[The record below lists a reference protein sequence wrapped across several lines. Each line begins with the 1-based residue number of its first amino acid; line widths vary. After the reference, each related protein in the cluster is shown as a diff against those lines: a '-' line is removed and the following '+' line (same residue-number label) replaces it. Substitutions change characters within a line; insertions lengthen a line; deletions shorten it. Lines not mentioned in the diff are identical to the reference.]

1 MTGEADSRGLG
12 WPWALMKRVEGKLGA
27 GHSGPGRRECGQ
39 PAGERD
45 ASEDDGGGGLMLLG
59 WILTIGLAASV
70 GGACPPAALLGGDAG
85 ARQRLAVELEHR
97 GVTVAPP
104 SGCPAVRVDVTE
116 AGPRIRLAMI
126 DPQGRT
132 AQREAASPGV
142 AAAFV
147 ESWSRADLS
156 DPLLEMPPA
165 PAAARPARGSLL
177 SVAAHLETGL
187 DSDAGGWVGVGVGL
201 LVLLGPIC
209 LGPEAALRGQPLA
222 AGGEHPQVRR
232 ARVDLAL
239 SAGLRGLKA
248 GRIHFVPTL
257 GLGFGWMRSESADPR
272 RSAEPERRGGPRAQA
287 AVAIAV
293 PVGQKLW
300 LEARFSAT
308 LMPLGRGE
316 DRPNLPELLPDDP
329 WGLFAAG
336 LGLRWGTI

>member
-1 MTGEADSRGLG
+1 
-12 WPWALMKRVEGKLGA
+12 
-27 GHSGPGRRECGQ
+27 
-39 PAGERD
+39 
-45 ASEDDGGGGLMLLG
+45 MLLG
-59 WILTIGLAASV
+59 WILTIGLAAS
-70 GGACPPAALLGGDAG
+70 GDGACPPAALLGGDAD
-85 ARQRLAVELEHR
+85 ARRRLAVELEHR

-116 AGPRIRLAMI
+116 AGPRIRLAMV
-126 DPQGRT
+126 DPQGRS

-142 AAAFV
+142 AAAFI

-165 PAAARPARGSLL
+165 PARPVRGSLL

-187 DSDAGGWVGVGVGL
+187 DSDAGGWVGVGAGL
-201 LVLLGPIC
+201 CVFLGPIC

-232 ARVDLAL
+232 AGADLAL

-257 GLGFGWMRSESADPR
+257 GMGFGWIRSESADPR
-272 RSAEPERRGGPRAQA
+272 RSAEPERRRGPRAQA